1 MPDIEIEQFRREAHA
16 WLEANMEPRPPASHL
31 GSSDSR
37 TPEEIGA
44 SRILQRKLFDG
55 GWAGIT

>member
-1 MPDIEIEQFRREAHA
+1 MPDIEIEQFRSEAGA
-16 WLEANMEPRPPASHL
+16 WLEANMEPRRGVSRL

-37 TPEEIGA
+37 TPDEIAA

-55 GWAGIT
+55 G